1 MTRLMATAMINPKP
15 PHFYHVPE
23 QRMIDDITQKVADT
37 RTAMESPRLTCRRS
51 NGSGGLSK
59 LTPSPML
66 APLFSP
72 ASAPGAPPIP
82 KPQFQ
87 TTSLV
92 KHTLNSRN
100 LTSTLLPHP
109 KPYPHI
115 TRHNRPSWLAS
126 SSSAAT
132 SRCTWAA
139 ALPRHGLVNPALE
152 LQEADQTTAT
162 TQERDQG
169 VHQEHRQGP
178 E

>member
-1 MTRLMATAMINPKP
+1 
-15 PHFYHVPE
+15 
-23 QRMIDDITQKVADT
+23 
-37 RTAMESPRLTCRRS
+37 MESPRLTCRRS

-72 ASAPGAPPIP
+72 ASAPGAPPSQSP
-82 KPQFQ
+82 SSKLPNNF
-87 TTSLV
+87 SV
-92 KHTLNSRN
+92 EHTLNSRN
-100 LTSTLLPHP
+100 LTSTLPPHP

-115 TRHNRPSWLAS
+115 TRNNRPSWLAS

-178 E
+178 ERCAIGFQCWYVSRSKRNQAGTNSS